1 MRHLCSLQHLWY
13 AVCLRAEHAQIP
25 KRSRN
30 HWKLMSR
37 PACGTFPVCS
47 LRRFRQNI
55 QYRQEY
61 NMNRKWLWLP
71 GCRAFTLLLLCN
83 SPTCAC
89 KNFYFIFLYLGF
101 CADFRIVIS
110 WSLAAGGSLIIC
122 PQKSRLSCS
131 PSLIT
136 APTSLDVITAF
147 AVFLWATDWTE
158 EEWKTWIMLEPSKVL
173 SSYFRKFPSNQEKS
187 MWRL

>member
-13 AVCLRAEHAQIP
+13 AVCLRAELLKSQNGAEIIGSWCHGQPVELFRCA
-25 KRSRN
+25 RSDASG
-30 HWKLMSR
+30 K
-37 PACGTFPVCS
+37 
-47 LRRFRQNI
+47 I
-55 QYRQEY
+55 YRQEY

-83 SPTCAC
+83 SPTYAC

-101 CADFRIVIS
+101 CANFRIVIS
-110 WSLAAGGSLIIC
+110 RSLAAGGSLIIC

-136 APTSLDVITAF
+136 ASTSLDVITAF
-147 AVFLWATDWTE
+147 AAFLWATDWTD

-173 SSYFRKFPSNQEKS
+173 GSYFRKFPSNQEKS
-187 MWRL
+187 VWRL